1 MIPYASDYTVV
12 AASLYDLDGIT
23 VFCDAGCCTDHYVLN
38 DEPRW
43 RRRPGLCFSTHLR
56 STEAVLGSDR
66 ALVDRVCAYIGDVG
80 RTLPLVAVL
89 GTPVPGILGT
99 DVEGIAA
106 EIEMRSSI
114 PALGFGHHGL

>member
-1 MIPYASDYTVV
+1 MIPYASDYTGV

-106 EIEMRSSI
+106 EIEMRASI

>member
-1 MIPYASDYTVV
+1 M
-12 AASLYDLDGIT
+12 
-23 VFCDAGCCTDHYVLN
+23 
-38 DEPRW
+38 
-43 RRRPGLCFSTHLR
+43 
-56 STEAVLGSDR
+56 LGSDR

-106 EIEMRSSI
+106 EIEMRASI